1 MLVPL
6 CSSAWCRPLTT
17 RFQTNIVQRM
27 LSPDAEL
34 NGPALH
40 ILLTLGTDAKHGY
53 AIMRDIADQSGGRIR
68 ILPGTLYSTIKRL
81 VAADLIEE
89 CEAPRGAESDDAR
102 RRYYRVT
109 RTGRAAAATEVD
121 RLTLLVKLGRAFRRA

>member
-1 MLVPL
+1 MLA
-6 CSSAWCRPLTT
+6 S
-17 RFQTNIVQRM
+17 
-27 LSPDAEL
+27 DAEL

-109 RTGRAAAATEVD
+109 RTGRAAASAEVD